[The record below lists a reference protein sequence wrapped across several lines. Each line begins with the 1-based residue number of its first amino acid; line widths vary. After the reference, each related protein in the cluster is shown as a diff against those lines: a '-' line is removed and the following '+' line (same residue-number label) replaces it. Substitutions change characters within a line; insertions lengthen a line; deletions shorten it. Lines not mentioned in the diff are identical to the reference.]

1 MGAKCELCGRD
12 MLASKGCAV
21 STVHITGKVY
31 KRIPVGGHGDF
42 LEGEATEVRCG
53 DCGALMGHYHHWGC
67 DCERCPVCG
76 LQLIGCDCEDV
87 YARGKK

>member
-1 MGAKCELCGRD
+1 MGAICELCGRD
-12 MLASKGCAV
+12 MLESKGCAI
-21 STVHITGKVY
+21 SKIHIAGKVY
-31 KRIPVGGHGDF
+31 KRIPVGDQGDF
-42 LEGEATEVRCG
+42 LEGSPADARCH

-87 YARGKK
+87 YAQGKK